1 MFIRKKKYNELVSD
15 ALSGKRANIACA
27 ETLRG
32 YRNALKC
39 MNNERDM
46 WQEKWQTVCFEF
58 TNYKRDRGDIDM
70 SKNLKDVTNRII
82 EMKKILN
89 LNDSQIKRVLE
100 IAITN
105 EITTYDV
112 TKAISYIRNS
122 NNTDEVTDDMIE
134 LANYAIRLD
143 KRGWDYNEA

>member
-1 MFIRKKKYNELVSD
+1 MFIKKEKYNSLVYD
-15 ALSGKRANIACA
+15 AQRGKRDSEACA
-27 ETLRG
+27 EQLKGYEYTLK
-32 YRNALKC
+32 N
-39 MNNERDM
+39 MHNERNM
-46 WQEKWQTVCFEF
+46 WQEKFRNLDLEF
-58 TNYKRDRGDIDM
+58 TNYKIARGDMDM

-105 EITTYDV
+105 EVTTYDV

-122 NNTDEVTDDMIE
+122 NNTDDITDDMIE
-134 LANYAIRLD
+134 LANYAIALD